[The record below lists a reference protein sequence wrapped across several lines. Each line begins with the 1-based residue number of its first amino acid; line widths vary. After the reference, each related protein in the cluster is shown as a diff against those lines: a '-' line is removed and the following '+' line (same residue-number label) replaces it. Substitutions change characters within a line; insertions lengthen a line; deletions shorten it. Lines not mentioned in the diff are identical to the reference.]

1 MKNYYFVLL
10 LLLLSFSCKKTTREN
25 LIPKEKN
32 VVENITTNVIVDQT
46 SDQTED
52 IIEVIEPIEITEP
65 QKDTKEDISV
75 DSRLI
80 FEIEKITDKEILLKH
95 MKNLFETI
103 EEKIAERN
111 YNGWYNSLSDNYK
124 SYIDNKSELEK
135 MSNKSPYLQNKGI
148 ILKNSE
154 EFFNYVVIEARE
166 GYKLKFKDYERIDN
180 ENVNVYSY
188 IEGFDFNYKYKFIYE
203 KGSWKL
209 DR

>member
-10 LLLLSFSCKKTTREN
+10 LLLSFSCKQTTREN
-25 LIPKEKN
+25 IITKEKV
-32 VVENITTNVIVDQT
+32 VVENSNKSVIVDQT
-46 SDQTED
+46 QDTVEV
-52 IIEVIEPIEITEP
+52 IKTIEVIEPK
-65 QKDTKEDISV
+65 KDAKEDTSV
-75 DSRLI
+75 DQRLV
-80 FEIEKITDKEILLKH
+80 FDIEKITDKEILLKH

-103 EEKIAERN
+103 EEKISERD
-111 YNGWYNSLSDNYK
+111 YNGWYSSLSENYK
-124 SYIDNKSELEK
+124 NYIDNKSELEK
-135 MSNKSPYLQNKGI
+135 MSNKSPYLQNKDI

>member
-25 LIPKEKN
+25 IITKEKV
-32 VVENITTNVIVDQT
+32 VVENSNKNVAVDQT
-46 SDQTED
+46 QDMVEVIKT
-52 IIEVIEPIEITEP
+52 IEVTEP
-65 QKDTKEDISV
+65 KKDVKEDTSV
-75 DSRLI
+75 DQRLV
-80 FEIEKITDKEILLKH
+80 FDIEKITDKEILLKH

-103 EEKIAERN
+103 EEKISERD
-111 YNGWYNSLSDNYK
+111 YNGWYSSLSENYK
-124 SYIDNKSELEK
+124 NYIDNKSELEK